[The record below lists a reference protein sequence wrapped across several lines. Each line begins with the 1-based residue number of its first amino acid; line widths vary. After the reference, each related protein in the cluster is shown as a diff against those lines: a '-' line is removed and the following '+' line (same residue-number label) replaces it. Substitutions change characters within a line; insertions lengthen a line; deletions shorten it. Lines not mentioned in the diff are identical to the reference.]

1 MKNIAYKVKDFF
13 VDHLNNIELFWIVG
27 TIFGM
32 WVQLFFLI
40 KLNAIQFFSW
50 NQTLNDFVIIFW
62 YSIIMFVL
70 FYVIYKIFKG
80 KTAYKYVILIV
91 ILMLLWLHYFGII
104 NHYVDNYLILFF
116 SILAW
121 ILFFGEVLSLLND
134 LIKSIKWK
142 KFKRWFFVIKIWFV
156 SLLIFL
162 YGYIYFSLFENADN
176 IFFSIY
182 NIDFQFK
189 WIKYKSIYFNDKYIF
204 TKEKD
209 TNKLLIFPVT
219 MIDYFSK

>member
-1 MKNIAYKVKDFF
+1 LKNIAYKVKDFF

-70 FYVIYKIFKG
+70 FYVIYKLFKG
-80 KTAYKYVILIV
+80 KTTYKYVILIV

-104 NHYVDNYLILFF
+104 NHYVDNYFILFF
-116 SILAW
+116 SILAG

-209 TNKLLIFPVT
+209 TNKVLIFPVT

>member
-70 FYVIYKIFKG
+70 FYVIYKLFKG
-80 KTAYKYVILIV
+80 KTTYKYVILIV

-104 NHYVDNYLILFF
+104 NHYVDNYFILFF
-116 SILAW
+116 SILAG

-209 TNKLLIFPVT
+209 TNKVLIFPVT

>member
-1 MKNIAYKVKDFF
+1 LKNIAYKVKDFF